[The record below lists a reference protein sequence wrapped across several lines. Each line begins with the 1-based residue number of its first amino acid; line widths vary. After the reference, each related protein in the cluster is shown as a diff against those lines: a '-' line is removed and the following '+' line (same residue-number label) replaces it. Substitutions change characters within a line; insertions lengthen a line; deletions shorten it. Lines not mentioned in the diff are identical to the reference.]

1 MYSWCNRTGRD
12 KYAACDTSS
21 RRGQRN
27 HPPHIFST
35 ACRFPLISSMQV
47 CAPSVS
53 YPDCCSRYA
62 GIHRLQHQTVRT
74 SVHPANV
81 QNGIYLPAL
90 QRIFLHTDKQTVPSP
105 WNGSLQYPWIR
116 CNMLRSAGCA
126 LPYILQTHDLTRVTV
141 PAYQRSS
148 DWNRKIQTVLC
159 SGQGM
164 SYIRWMPCPVCFLS
178 PSAHGRS

>member
-1 MYSWCNRTGRD
+1 MDRD
-12 KYAACDTSS
+12 KYAVYDTSN
-21 RRGQRN
+21 RHGQRN
-27 HPPHIFST
+27 HLPHIFSKAYKFLPT
-35 ACRFPLISSMQV
+35 SSMQA

-81 QNGIYLPAL
+81 QNDIYLPAL
-90 QRIFLHTDKQTVPSP
+90 RRIFLHMDKQIVPLP
-105 WNGSLQYPWIR
+105 WNEFLQYPLTH
-116 CNMLRSAGCA
+116 CNMQRSAGCA

-148 DWNRKIQTVLC
+148 D
-159 SGQGM
+159 
-164 SYIRWMPCPVCFLS
+164 
-178 PSAHGRS
+178 